1 MTHQFDA
8 GIAEIYGV
16 EIAIMVQN
24 FAFWIAKN
32 KANNR
37 NFYEGKTWT
46 YNTIKAFNELF
57 PYWSESQIRRILKKM
72 EAAGIL
78 LTGNFNEVKYDRT
91 IWYTF
96 TNAFYEKH
104 KCILQNRQMEVTK
117 PSNGSDETVTPIPDK
132 LPDKLPVILPDSLS
146 SLKNKPNYQ
155 SFLDLYNEVC
165 PSLPKAIKVNDKR
178 KGLINAVFEEYGE
191 EAVKEVLSKVEEYP
205 FLTGENDRGWKA
217 DFEWL
222 MNKNNLLKVMEGR
235 YERKP
240 QKHKGS
246 REGYDLNLDGYR
258 RI

>member
-72 EAAGIL
+72 EAEGIL

-91 IWYTF
+91 TWYTF

-155 SFLDLYNEVC
+155 SIVDFYNESC
-165 PSLPKAIKVNDKR
+165 PSLPRATRVTDKR
-178 KGLINAVFEEYGE
+178 RGSINAVIKEFGE
-191 EAVKEVLSKVEEYP
+191 DAVKEALLKVESCP
-205 FLTGENDRGWKA
+205 HLVGKNDRGWRA
-217 DFEWL
+217 DFDWL
-222 MNKNNLLKVMEGR
+222 INKNNLLKVIEGR
-235 YERKP
+235 YDTKA
-240 QKHKGS
+240 KHKGS
-246 REGYDLNLDGYR
+246 REGYDLNLDGYKR
-258 RI
+258 L

>member
-72 EAAGIL
+72 EAEGIL

-132 LPDKLPVILPDSLS
+132 LPVILPDSLS

-155 SFLDLYNEVC
+155 SIVDHYNEFC
-165 PSLPKAIKVNDKR
+165 PSLPKATRLTDKR
-178 KGLINAVFEEYGE
+178 RGSLNALINEFGE
-191 EAVKEVLSKVEEYP
+191 EGVKKAFEKVESCP
-205 FLTGENDRGWKA
+205 HLVGKNDRGWKA
-217 DFEWL
+217 DFDWL
-222 MNKNNLLKVMEGR
+222 INKNNLLKVIEGR
-235 YERKP
+235 YDQRK
-240 QKHKGS
+240 KLK
-246 REGYDLNLDGYR
+246 EGDDGYYDNDR
-258 RI
+258 TW

>member
-72 EAAGIL
+72 EAEGIL

-132 LPDKLPVILPDSLS
+132 LPVILPDSLS

-155 SFLDLYNEVC
+155 SFLDLYNKVC

-178 KGLINAVFEEYGE
+178 KGLINAVIKEFGE
-191 EAVKEVLSKVEEYP
+191 DAVKEALLKVESCP
-205 FLTGENDRGWKA
+205 HLVGKNDRGWRA
-217 DFEWL
+217 DFDWL
-222 MNKNNLLKVMEGR
+222 INKNNLLKVIEGR
-235 YERKP
+235 YDQRK
-240 QKHKGS
+240 KLK
-246 REGYDLNLDGYR
+246 EGDDGYYDNDR
-258 RI
+258 TW

>member
-72 EAAGIL
+72 EAEGIL

-132 LPDKLPVILPDSLS
+132 LPVILPDSLS

-155 SFLDLYNEVC
+155 SFLDLYNESC
-165 PSLPKAIKVNDKR
+165 PSLPRATRVTDKR
-178 KGLINAVFEEYGE
+178 RGSINAVIKEFGE
-191 EAVKEVLSKVEEYP
+191 DAVKEALLKVESCP
-205 FLTGENDRGWKA
+205 HLVGKNDRGWKA
-217 DFEWL
+217 DFDWL
-222 MNKNNLLKVMEGR
+222 INKNNLLKVIEGR
-235 YERKP
+235 YDQRK
-240 QKHKGS
+240 KLK
-246 REGYDLNLDGYR
+246 EGDDGYYENDVAWK
-258 RI
+258 

>member
-72 EAAGIL
+72 EAEGIL

-132 LPDKLPVILPDSLS
+132 LPVILPDSLS

-155 SFLDLYNEVC
+155 SFLDLYNESC
-165 PSLPKAIKVNDKR
+165 PSLPRATRVTDKR
-178 KGLINAVFEEYGE
+178 RGSINAVIKEFGE
-191 EAVKEVLSKVEEYP
+191 DAVKEALLKVESCP
-205 FLTGENDRGWKA
+205 HLVGKNDRGWRA
-217 DFEWL
+217 DFDWL
-222 MNKNNLLKVMEGR
+222 INKNNLLKVIEGR
-235 YERKP
+235 YDQRK
-240 QKHKGS
+240 KLK
-246 REGYDLNLDGYR
+246 EGDDGYYENDVAWK
-258 RI
+258 